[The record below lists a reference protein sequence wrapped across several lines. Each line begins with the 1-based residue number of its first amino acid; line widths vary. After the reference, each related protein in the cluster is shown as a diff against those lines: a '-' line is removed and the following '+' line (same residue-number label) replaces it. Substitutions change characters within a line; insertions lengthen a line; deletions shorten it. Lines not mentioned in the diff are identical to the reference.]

1 MTVREEQPSGDGV
14 RHQGV
19 KLSSVGG
26 ALQPLS
32 DRFFVTGQIRFKLHA
47 RLPVFS
53 APGHRPLR
61 ADFHFHVHSLP
72 MPFQLETPADRGNDS
87 RPGDACSHVFRQE
100 LDRSYERFFR
110 HRLRAVRVP
119 TSGKLQ

>member
-1 MTVREEQPSGDGV
+1 MTVRDWQPSGEGV

-19 KLSSVGG
+19 KLNSIGG
-26 ALQPLS
+26 TLQPLS
-32 DRFFVTGQIRFKLHA
+32 DRFFVTGQIRFELHA
-47 RLPVFS
+47 RLSVFS
-53 APGHRPLR
+53 APGYRPLR
-61 ADFHFHVHSLP
+61 ADFHFDVHALP
-72 MPFQLETPADRGNDS
+72 MPFQLKTAAHRGNDS

-119 TSGKLQ
+119 ASGKLQ